1 MAIEFQNYLEKKLG
15 SRPHLIVSRLSRFK
29 MDPNRPIAQA
39 ANHNPLAEK
48 VIETSLTKKNMNSV
62 LNHP

>member
-48 VIETSLTKKNMNSV
+48 VIETPDIT
-62 LNHP
+62 